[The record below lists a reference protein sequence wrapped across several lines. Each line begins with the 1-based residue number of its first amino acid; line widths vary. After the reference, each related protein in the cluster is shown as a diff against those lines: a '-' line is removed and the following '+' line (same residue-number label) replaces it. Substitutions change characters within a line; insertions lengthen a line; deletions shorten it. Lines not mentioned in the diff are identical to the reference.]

1 VSQLAFGTA
10 PLGGLFGPVE
20 EDDAVALVHEALD
33 LGITFVDSSPY
44 YGNAE
49 ERLGKALLGHRDQV
63 VLATKA
69 GRYGPTAFDFSPTR
83 LRRSVEQSLRL
94 LRTDHLDILQ
104 LHDIEFAPLGP
115 VLDDSY
121 AALLAMRDEG
131 LCRYVGMT
139 GYPIATMA
147 RALRETEL
155 DVLLTYAH
163 ATLLDDSLQH
173 DLAPVAAAR
182 GTGLVNA
189 AAVSLGLLTPAGSSM
204 GAAHPATAPIRS
216 AARAMV
222 DHCTARGVDIAFV
235 ANQYAVQR
243 SGCATT
249 VIGTARSAHLRSAV
263 AAADAP
269 LDEVLV
275 AELLALRPPTEHRC
289 WSSGL
294 PENN

>member
-1 VSQLAFGTA
+1 MG
-10 PLGGLFGPVE
+10 VE
-20 EDDAVALVHEALD
+20 
-33 LGITFVDSSPY
+33 
-44 YGNAE
+44 
-49 ERLGKALLGHRDQV
+49 
-63 VLATKA
+63 
-69 GRYGPTAFDFSPTR
+69 
-83 LRRSVEQSLRL
+83 
-94 LRTDHLDILQ
+94 
-104 LHDIEFAPLGP
+104 
-115 VLDDSY
+115 
-121 AALLAMRDEG
+121 
-131 LCRYVGMT
+131 
-139 GYPIATMA
+139 
-147 RALRETEL
+147 
-155 DVLLTYAH
+155 
-163 ATLLDDSLQH
+163 
-173 DLAPVAAAR
+173 
-182 GTGLVNA
+182 
-189 AAVSLGLLTPAGSSM
+189 
-204 GAAHPATAPIRS
+204 HPATAPIRS